1 MTSAATDTAD
11 LPLTLPALLHH
22 HARLYG
28 DRIFMAVDDERL
40 SYAEIEKRSRLLARA
55 LLAAGVM
62 KGTHVA
68 LLHPNGANF
77 ITGMLAAMRIGA
89 VLVPLSTF
97 STAEELRWLLAN
109 SDSAFLLAA
118 PAYRSRRYDDALAA
132 ALPELDF
139 SKAPPV
145 RSLTAPWLRRIWFSG
160 PTVSRNPGESR
171 NPAESHNPARSRHPG
186 WSMAELEASA
196 AAVDDATLAAIERR
210 VTPAD
215 RLVIIHT
222 SGSTSTPKAVM
233 HTHGAL
239 LKHYDE
245 VNRLRGSDSNE
256 IMYAPS
262 PWFWV
267 AGFSALFGAL
277 VAGGRMVSSNA
288 LAASDVLDVLERER
302 PTNTVGYWSMVE
314 RLAADPSFSKRDL
327 SSIRRGNLYP
337 VMARDVQPRD
347 IELRHGNYGSSEA
360 GGTLTFSADE
370 SDQPESRRGS
380 FGKLTP
386 GLEARIV
393 DPDTGKVC
401 GAGELGELWVR
412 GPRFMEGYYG
422 KPRYEVFD
430 ADGWWHSGDLGW
442 FDADGFFYFK
452 ARRGDMIKTSG
463 ANVAPREV
471 EAVLRGLIGG
481 APCFVLG
488 VPDPQRGQLV
498 TAIVVANHEGD
509 VDEAAL
515 KQRLGEKLSTYK
527 VPKRIIRLAEAELPL
542 LSNGKVDTRRLAIM
556 AKERVAA
563 AA

>member
-1 MTSAATDTAD
+1 MTSAATDTSD
-11 LPLTLPALLHH
+11 LPCTMPALLRRQAAVH
-22 HARLYG
+22 G
-28 DRIFMAVDDERL
+28 DRVFMVVDDERL
-40 SYAEIEKRSRLLARA
+40 TYAEAESRSRVLARGLLAS
-55 LLAAGVM
+55 GVT

-68 LLHPNGANF
+68 LLQPNGADF
-77 ITGMLAAMRIGA
+77 VVGMLAAMRIGA

-109 SDSAFLLAA
+109 SDSSFLLAA
-118 PAYRSRRYDDALAA
+118 AAYRSRRYDEALAT

-139 SKAPPV
+139 SKPPPV

-160 PTVSRNPGESR
+160 APESPNPGG
-171 NPAESHNPARSRHPG
+171 SRHPG
-186 WSMAELEASA
+186 WSLADLEASA
-196 AAVDDATLAAIERR
+196 AAVDDATLSAVEQR
-210 VTPAD
+210 VSPAD
-215 RLVIIHT
+215 RLIIIHT
-222 SGSTSTPKAVM
+222 SGSTSTPKAVI

-239 LKHYDE
+239 IGHYDDI
-245 VNRLRGSDSNE
+245 NRLRGSDMNE

-267 AGFSALFGAL
+267 AGFSAMFGAFI
-277 VAGGRMVSSNA
+277 AGGRMVSSNA
-288 LAASDVLDVLERER
+288 VAASDVLDVLERER
-302 PTNTVGYWSMVE
+302 PTNTVGFWSMVE
-314 RLAADPSFSKRDL
+314 RLAADPSFARRDL

-337 VMARDVQPRD
+337 VMAREVQPRD
-347 IELRHGNYGSSEA
+347 MDLRHGNYGSSEA
-360 GGTLTFSADE
+360 GGTLTFSGDE

-393 DPDTGKVC
+393 DPETGKVC

-422 KPRYEVFD
+422 KPRHEVFD
-430 ADGWWHSGDLGW
+430 ADGWWHSGDLGC
-442 FDADGFFYFK
+442 FDADGFFYFR

-471 EAVLRGLIGG
+471 EAVLRAITGGL
-481 APCFVLG
+481 PCFVLG
-488 VPDPQRGQLV
+488 VPDPRRGQLV
-498 TAIVVANHEGD
+498 TALIVSNREAD

-515 KQRLGEKLSTYK
+515 RKKLGEKLSTYK
-527 VPKRIIRLAEAELPL
+527 VPRRIIRLAEAELPL
-542 LSNGKVDTRRLAIM
+542 LSNGKVDMRRLAAL

-563 AA
+563 EV